1 MEREVELHELLSLV
15 LQQKMGRFTPGV
27 WAPGTLSTCHWA
39 SLEVTEKKT
48 ANILK
53 NRKHVVQP
61 LQ

>member
-27 WAPGTLSTCHWA
+27 WALGTLSIRHWV
-39 SLEVTEKKT
+39 SLEVAEKKT
-48 ANILK
+48 ANFLK